1 MLKIRVVKCCLKEA
15 SFSAALSI
23 VENNVY
29 DDKSILETYHQAIV
43 LFHAFVVVS
52 GVQLMIA

>member
-1 MLKIRVVKCCLKEA
+1 LKEA